1 MEQIGKGAEAVIYL
15 NEGRVLKDRISKSY
29 SLPEIDAKLRKAR
42 TRREAKVIEKLHQIG
57 VPGPKLLSM
66 NDSTMQIEMSH
77 ITGPKVRDILHTNP
91 ASLCKE
97 MGKKIGI
104 MHANGIIHADLTTSN
119 MILNKSDETSGKA
132 QGEEIYFIDFGLS
145 FFSEKDE
152 DKAVDLHLMD
162 RALESKHYELYPA
175 CWESVIEG
183 YKQGNPEADKVLK
196 RLEKVVELRGR
207 NKKK

>member
-15 NEGRVLKDRISKSY
+15 NEGKVLKDRISKSY
-29 SLPEIDAKLRKAR
+29 RLPEIDAKLRKAR
-42 TRREAKVIEKLHQIG
+42 TRREAKVIEKLSQIG

-66 NDSTMQIEMSH
+66 NDTKMQIEMSH
-77 ITGPKVRDILHTNP
+77 ISGPKVRDILNTNP
-91 ASLCKE
+91 TELCKE

-104 MHANGIIHADLTTSN
+104 MHTNGIIHADLTTSN
-119 MILNKSDETSGKA
+119 MILSN
-132 QGEEIYFIDFGLS
+132 EINFIDFGLS

-162 RALESKHYELYPA
+162 RALESKHYELYPS

-196 RLEKVVELRGR
+196 RLETVEGRGR

>member
-15 NEGRVLKDRISKSY
+15 NEGKVLKDRISKSY
-29 SLPEIDAKLRKAR
+29 RLPEIDAKLRKAR
-42 TRREAKVIEKLHQIG
+42 TRREAKVIEKLNQIG

-66 NDSTMQIEMSH
+66 NDTKMQIEMSH
-77 ITGPKVRDILHTNP
+77 ISGPKVRDILHTNST
-91 ASLCKE
+91 ALCKE

-119 MILNKSDETSGKA
+119 MILNKSEKGDE
-132 QGEEIYFIDFGLS
+132 INFIDFGLS

-175 CWESVIEG
+175 CWEAVVEG

>member
-29 SLPEIDAKLRKAR
+29 RLPEIDAKLRKAR
-42 TRREAKVIEKLHQIG
+42 TRREAKVIEKLNQIG

-66 NDSTMQIEMSH
+66 DDAKMQIEMSH
-77 ITGPKVRDILHTNP
+77 ISGPKVRDILHTNST
-91 ASLCKE
+91 ALCRE

-119 MILNKSDETSGKA
+119 MILHKSDETP
-132 QGEEIYFIDFGLS
+132 EIASRDEINFIDFGLS
-145 FFSEKDE
+145 FFSDKIE

-162 RALESKHYELYPA
+162 RALESKHYELYPT
-175 CWESVIEG
+175 CWEAVIEG

>member
-29 SLPEIDAKLRKAR
+29 RLPEIDAKLRKAR
-42 TRREAKVIEKLHQIG
+42 TRREAKVIEKLNQIG

-66 NDSTMQIEMSH
+66 DDSKMQIEMSH
-77 ITGPKVRDILHTNP
+77 ISGPKVRDILHTKP
-91 ASLCKE
+91 AELCRE

-119 MILNKSDETSGKA
+119 MILNN
-132 QGEEIYFIDFGLS
+132 EINFIDFGLS

-175 CWESVIEG
+175 CWEAVLEG